1 MEIKCNSKLGML
13 FFIILLLNVVNID
26 NSHARVSVP
35 SREVLSEFQAED
47 SEDSII
53 GQVFF
58 RFPVQLIWSY
68 PQVSSNIIFAYV
80 RPIGMVGTNIRS
92 NPAFNKTESISVQ
105 KDFSGIFDKIEY
117 EGTIIDGGFLI
128 IQLNG
133 NYEFSVHQGDKF
145 ESIAIIIHKNIPA
158 GSIDS
163 EKLEVIE
170 EKNKFTK

>member
-1 MEIKCNSKLGML
+1 MF
-13 FFIILLLNVVNID
+13 FFIMLLLNVLSIK

-47 SEDSII
+47 SEDSLI
-53 GQVFF
+53 GQIFF
-58 RFPVQLIWSY
+58 RFPVQYIWSY
-68 PQVSSNIIFAYV
+68 PLTSSNIIFIYV

-92 NPAFNKTESISVQ
+92 NPAFNKAESLSVQ
-105 KDFSGIFDKIEY
+105 KDFSGIIDKIEY

-145 ESIAIIIHKNIPA
+145 ESVAIIIHKNIPE

-170 EKNKFTK
+170 EKNKITK